1 MKNTVF
7 MNIIR
12 WAARIFGTLLVIIS
26 LIFFVSSMIENYYKQ
41 GSVLDTY
48 NIIVFAVVGIGFAAL
63 ILAWWKEG
71 LGGIIA
77 FISFIVFN
85 LLAAVSPVEGSRYMF
100 LLLIFLIP
108 SILYLLYWLLKR
120 NMLKKESQK
129 IEL

>member
-12 WAARIFGTLLVIIS
+12 WTARIFGTLLVIIC
-26 LIFFVSSMIENYYKQ
+26 LIFLVGSMIENYSKQ
-41 GSVLDTY
+41 DSALDTY
-48 NIIVFAVVGIGFAAL
+48 NIIVFAVWGIGLAAL

-85 LLAAVSPVEGSRYMF
+85 LLAAVSPVEGAHYMF
-100 LLLIFLIP
+100 LLLIFLVP
-108 SILYLLYWLLKR
+108 SVLYLIYWLLKR
-120 NMLKKESQK
+120 N
-129 IEL
+129 I

>member
-12 WAARIFGTLLVIIS
+12 WAARIFGTLLVIFG
-26 LIFFVSSMIENYYKQ
+26 LFFFIGSMIEDAQNQ
-41 GSVLDTY
+41 GSGLETY

-77 FISFIVFN
+77 FISFIIFN
-85 LLAAVSPVEGSRYMF
+85 LLAAVSPVEGSRYLPM
-100 LLLIFLIP
+100 LLIPLIP
-108 SILYLLYWLLKR
+108 SILYLFYWLLKR
-120 NMLKKESQK
+120 NRLISEK
-129 IEL
+129 

>member
-48 NIIVFAVVGIGFAAL
+48 NIIVFAVLGIGFAAL

-100 LLLIFLIP
+100 LLLIFLVP

-129 IEL
+129 I

>member
-12 WAARIFGTLLVIIS
+12 WTARVFGTLLVIIS

-48 NIIVFAVVGIGFAAL
+48 NIIVFAVLGIGFAAL

-100 LLLIFLIP
+100 LLLVFLVP

>member
-12 WAARIFGTLLVIIS
+12 WAARVFGTLLVIIS

-63 ILAWWKEG
+63 ILAWWREG

-77 FISFIVFN
+77 FISFIIFN

-100 LLLIFLIP
+100 LLLIFLVP

>member
-1 MKNTVF
+1 

-12 WAARIFGTLLVIIS
+12 WAARIFGTLLVITS
-26 LIFFVSSMIENYYKQ
+26 LIFFVGSMIENYHKQ

-48 NIIVFAVVGIGFAAL
+48 NIILFAVLGIGFAAL

-77 FISFIVFN
+77 FVSFIVFN
-85 LLAAVSPVEGSRYMF
+85 LLAAVNPVEGSSYMF
-100 LLLIFLIP
+100 LLLIFLVP

-129 IEL
+129 IELE

>member
-12 WAARIFGTLLVIIS
+12 WTARVFGTLLVIIS
-26 LIFFVSSMIENYYKQ
+26 LTIFVSSMIENYYKQ
-41 GSVLDTY
+41 GHVLDTY
-48 NIIVFAVVGIGFAAL
+48 NIIVFAVLGIGFAAL

-85 LLAAVSPVEGSRYMF
+85 LLAAFSPIEGSRYMF
-100 LLLIFLIP
+100 LLLIFLVP

-120 NMLKKESQK
+120 NML
-129 IEL
+129 

>member
-1 MKNTVF
+1 MKNTAI

-12 WAARIFGTLLVIIS
+12 CAARIFGTLLVVFS
-26 LIFFVSSMIENYYKQ
+26 LIFFIGSMIENSHNQ
-41 GSVLDTY
+41 GLGLETY
-48 NIIVFAVVGIGFAAL
+48 NIIVFAVLGIGFAAL

-85 LLAAVSPVEGSRYMF
+85 LLAALSPVEGSRYMF
-100 LLLIFLIP
+100 LLLIPLVP

-120 NMLKKESQK
+120 KTGKEGRRA
-129 IEL
+129 

>member
-1 MKNTVF
+1 MKNTAF

-12 WAARIFGTLLVIIS
+12 WAARIFGTLLVVFS
-26 LIFFVSSMIENYYKQ
+26 LIFFIGSMIEDSHNQ
-41 GSVLDTY
+41 GLGLETY
-48 NIIVFAVVGIGFAAL
+48 NIIVFAVLGIGFTAL

-85 LLAAVSPVEGSRYMF
+85 LLAAASPVEGSRYMS
-100 LLLIFLIP
+100 LLLIPLVP

-120 NMLKKESQK
+120 KTGKEGRRA
-129 IEL
+129 